1 MSREPCIGAD
11 VPRVDAWAKAT
22 GTAQYT
28 DDLSLPGMLH
38 GALKRSPLPHARIR
52 AIDTSRARALPG
64 VKAVITAADLP
75 SVRYGNWRFSPA
87 TQDEHAL
94 AVEKVRFVGDPVAAV
109 AAVDRD
115 TALEALDLIHVDFE
129 ELPGLFDL
137 DEALAEGAPRIHEDT
152 AGNISVTR
160 EIDYGDLEAGFAR
173 ADYVRDDVYLM
184 PPVSHAYLEPCSS
197 LAQADALGRITLWTS
212 TQTPYIVQCL
222 LASALGLRENEV
234 RVVKPCVG
242 GGFGGKMELRSWDV
256 CAAFMARLLGKPV
269 KFTQTRAEEI
279 SAGRRR
285 HPMRLRSRVGFTK
298 DGLLLAKE
306 LTVHL
311 DGGGYNSMGPT
322 ATFLV
327 GNLGAMLYR
336 YPAYRYRGF
345 HVYTNNPPAG
355 AMRGFGGPQAFFVAE
370 GQMNEA
376 ATDLGI
382 DPIDLRLKNAM
393 HPGDKIR
400 GFATVGT
407 CAFIESLEKVAE
419 MSEWRRKRRE
429 LPPGSGIGI
438 GCYSF
443 VTGGNFNWFD
453 TKYPFSAAEVRAYAD
468 GTVHLFT
475 MAADIG
481 QGSDTVLQQI
491 LTEDLGLRLADVTL
505 YTGDTSLGPKA
516 DLGTWGSR
524 VTFMVGNAI
533 LDATRQIKEE
543 LYKVVALKFDMNV
556 IHAFECKDGTVRVK
570 GRPEKA
576 VPFGEAVAMVQR
588 LRRGEPL
595 VARGSYTPRDMGL
608 VTPTFSFGAQV
619 AEVEVDRDTGRVRV
633 TRIHTAHD
641 CGRPLNPQSVEG
653 QVEGCVQM
661 GLGYALTEEL
671 VMSHGRTL
679 NATFLDYKIPGALDM
694 PRMDS
699 VCVGGAEPRG
709 PFGAKESGEGP
720 TSPTAPAIAEA
731 VWHATGYRARRLP
744 ITAEHVL
751 RHLEAH
757 RTANEDR
764 GAEP

>member
-1 MSREPCIGAD
+1 
-11 VPRVDAWAKAT
+11 
-22 GTAQYT
+22 
-28 DDLSLPGMLH
+28 
-38 GALKRSPLPHARIR
+38 
-52 AIDTSRARALPG
+52 
-64 VKAVITAADLP
+64 
-75 SVRYGNWRFSPA
+75 
-87 TQDEHAL
+87 
-94 AVEKVRFVGDPVAAV
+94 
-109 AAVDRD
+109 
-115 TALEALDLIHVDFE
+115 
-129 ELPGLFDL
+129 
-137 DEALAEGAPRIHEDT
+137 
-152 AGNISVTR
+152 
-160 EIDYGDLEAGFAR
+160 
-173 ADYVRDDVYLM
+173 
-184 PPVSHAYLEPCSS
+184 VSHAYLEPCSS
-197 LAQADALGRITLWTS
+197 LAQADSLGRITLWTS
-212 TQTPYIVQCL
+212 TQAPYIVQCL

-234 RVVKPCVG
+234 RVSKPCVG

-256 CAAFMARLLGKPV
+256 CAAFIARLLGKPV
-269 KFTQTRAEEI
+269 KFTQTRAEEL

-298 DGLLLAKE
+298 DGLLTAKE
-306 LTVHL
+306 LVVHL

-336 YPAYRYRGF
+336 YPAYCYRGY

-355 AMRGFGGPQAFFVAE
+355 AMRGFGAPQALFVAE
-370 GQMNEA
+370 GQMNQA

-393 HPGDKIR
+393 RPGDKIR

-407 CAFIESLEKVAE
+407 CAFAESLEKVAE

-429 LPPGSGIGI
+429 KRPGSGIGV

-468 GTVHLFT
+468 GTVHLLT

-491 LTEDLGLRLADVTL
+491 LAEDLGLRLTDVTL
-505 YTGDTSLGPKA
+505 VAADTSLAPKG

-533 LDATRQIKEE
+533 LDATRKIKEE
-543 LYKVVALKFDMNV
+543 LFKVVALKLDTNV
-556 IHAFECKDGTVRVK
+556 IHSFECKDGMVRVK

-576 VPFGEAVAMVQR
+576 VPFGEAVAMVQS
-588 LRRGEPL
+588 LQRGEPL
-595 VARGSYTPRDMGL
+595 VATGFYTPRDMGL

-641 CGRPLNPQSVEG
+641 CGRPLNPQAVEG

-671 VMSHGRTL
+671 VMSEGRTL
-679 NATFLDYKIPGALDM
+679 NPSLLDYKIPGALDM

-699 VCVGGAEPRG
+699 VCVGGPEPRG

-720 TSPTAPAIAEA
+720 TAPTAPAIAEA

-744 ITAEHVL
+744 ITAEQVL
-751 RHLEAH
+751 RHLQAS
-757 RTANEDR
+757 RTANDDR
-764 GAEP
+764 RAKP